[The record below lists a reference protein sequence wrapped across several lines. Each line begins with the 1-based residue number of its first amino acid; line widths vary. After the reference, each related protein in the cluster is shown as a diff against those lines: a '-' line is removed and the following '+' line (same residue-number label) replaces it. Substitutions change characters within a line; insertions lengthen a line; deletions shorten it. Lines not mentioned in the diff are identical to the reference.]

1 MVMISIIICYVR
13 NSNPI
18 SPLPIIYLPKNNNQM
33 GFYEFSIKKKVK
45 KKGELSKAMT
55 LTFILL
61 TKNGVEIKT
70 KRMSL
75 TRKNLVVSFN

>member
-1 MVMISIIICYVR
+1 MIFIIICYVR

-33 GFYEFSIKKKVK
+33 GFYEFSIK

>member
-1 MVMISIIICYVR
+1 MISYVCS
-13 NSNPI
+13 SNPI
-18 SPLPIIYLPKNNNQM
+18 SPLPIIYLFKNINQM
-33 GFYEFSIKKKVK
+33 GRYEFSIKKKK
-45 KKGELSKAMT
+45 KKKSELSKAMT

-75 TRKNLVVSFN
+75 LF

>member
-13 NSNPI
+13 SSNPI

-33 GFYEFSIKKKVK
+33 GFYEFSIK

-75 TRKNLVVSFN
+75 TVKI

>member
-13 NSNPI
+13 SSNPI
-18 SPLPIIYLPKNNNQM
+18 FPLPIIYLPKNNNQM
-33 GFYEFSIKKKVK
+33 GFYEFSIK

>member
-13 NSNPI
+13 NSNHI

-33 GFYEFSIKKKVK
+33 GFYEFSIK

>member
-1 MVMISIIICYVR
+1 MVMIFIIICYVR

-33 GFYEFSIKKKVK
+33 GFYEFSIK

>member
-33 GFYEFSIKKKVK
+33 GFYEFSIKKK
-45 KKGELSKAMT
+45 GELSKAMT